1 MTAMVFKDKKRIQL
15 RDLKDLTLLP
25 SFVEQCESEYRN
37 RLEQIAASILESG
50 VSVILVSG
58 PSASGKTTSSLL
70 LAREMTRRGK
80 KTSVISLDNF
90 FKNLEEYPKQKNG
103 EPDFEHLHA
112 LDVEAVNESLS
123 KLTTTGTTLIPS
135 FDFATHRSTP
145 NAQEVHVDSN
155 SAVIIEG
162 IHALNPELTKSVDA
176 GSVLKIYAG
185 LRTEYY
191 EGRKRI
197 IATRDIRITRRVIR
211 DERDRG
217 YSVENTLSLWKNI
230 MAGEEKWIKPFK
242 ADANYLLNTA
252 LDYEP
257 CLYADDLRTLADNS
271 KGGRFQT
278 ELETLADVFSQ
289 AGTLPMEL
297 VPNDS
302 MLREFIGGLDLDE

>member
-1 MTAMVFKDKKRIQL
+1 MVFEDKKRIQL
-15 RDLKDLTLLP
+15 RDLRELTSNP
-25 SFVEQCESEYRN
+25 SFIEQCESEYRT
-37 RLEQIAASILESG
+37 RVEQIASDVFGSG
-50 VSVILVSG
+50 VSVILLSG

-70 LAREMTRRGK
+70 LARAMTRLGK

-90 FKNLEEYPKQKNG
+90 FKNLEDYPKQKNG

-112 LDVEAVNESLS
+112 LDVEAINDCLH
-123 KLTTTGTTLIPS
+123 KLTTTGTTYIPS

-145 NAQEVHVDSN
+145 DAQEVHVDNN

-217 YSVENTLSLWKNI
+217 HSAENTLALWKNI

-242 ADANYLLNTA
+242 VDANYLLNTA

-257 CLYADDLRTLADNS
+257 CLYVDELRTLADNG
-271 KGGRFQT
+271 KGGKFQP
-278 ELETLADVFSQ
+278 ELDTLANSFSQ
-289 AGTLPMEL
+289 AGPLPMEL
-297 VPNDS
+297 VPDDS
-302 MLREFIGGLDLDE
+302 ILREFIGGLEIGE

>member
-1 MTAMVFKDKKRIQL
+1 MVFEDKKRIQL
-15 RDLKDLTLLP
+15 RDLRELTSNP
-25 SFVEQCESEYRN
+25 SFIEQCESEYRT
-37 RLEQIAASILESG
+37 RVEQIASDVLESG
-50 VSVILVSG
+50 VSVILLSG

-70 LAREMTRRGK
+70 LARAMTRLGK

-90 FKNLEEYPKQKNG
+90 FKNLEDYPKQKNG

-112 LDVEAVNESLS
+112 LDVEAINDCLH
-123 KLTTTGTTLIPS
+123 KLTTTGTTYIPS

-145 NAQEVHVDSN
+145 DAQEVHVDNN

-217 YSVENTLSLWKNI
+217 HSAENTLALWKNI

-242 ADANYLLNTA
+242 VDANYLLNTA

-257 CLYADDLRTLADNS
+257 CVYVDELRTLADNG
-271 KGGRFQT
+271 KGGKFQP
-278 ELETLADVFSQ
+278 ELDTLANSFSQ
-289 AGTLPMEL
+289 AGALPMEL
-297 VPNDS
+297 VPDDS
-302 MLREFIGGLDLDE
+302 ILREFIGGLEIGE